1 MIECNGKLYAG
12 TDNGLYVSDSGEYW
26 TPLIDSCVDVLC
38 IAAID
43 SNIFVGTTKGIF
55 RYTSETTCTSINTDF
70 QSDSIH
76 SLAVYKGKLFAGVS
90 DLGIFTSSDHG
101 LNWENCS
108 IGIPVSPTQTTVTAF
123 TVCKNRIFAATREQG
138 IFFMENSNNEW
149 ISTLLVPSPVTCM
162 VSNNHN
168 IFAGTEDGRIFMS
181 DDDGSTWV
189 HSFTEIENSSSF
201 ISLNE
206 SRSIVFAATNYH
218 IFFSIDDGI
227 TWKLLSTG
235 MSPAPGMFIYS
246 HNNLLFSTAYNN
258 SLVMRQLSELIK
270 ISRIEM
276 TSYYELPVT
285 YYDFILDDPATNV
298 TFHLYCNNI
307 HILST
312 NRKNEL
318 THISAFDVSD
328 SIENIT
334 ENFLDMS
341 SELTFHVVTRSDKN
355 QIVGVSDFI
364 KTRYELAINTKAS
377 QQQQNKPKIN
387 FYGSYIDCSSIKEN
401 VQLNIFSLNGKK
413 VWKTNGN
420 AFFSRIPASLPKGT
434 YVLKATTE
442 LNKELLLFQIH

>member
-1 MIECNGKLYAG
+1 
-12 TDNGLYVSDSGEYW
+12 
-26 TPLIDSCVDVLC
+26 
-38 IAAID
+38 
-43 SNIFVGTTKGIF
+43 
-55 RYTSETTCTSINTDF
+55 
-70 QSDSIH
+70 
-76 SLAVYKGKLFAGVS
+76 
-90 DLGIFTSSDHG
+90 
-101 LNWENCS
+101 
-108 IGIPVSPTQTTVTAF
+108 
-123 TVCKNRIFAATREQG
+123 
-138 IFFMENSNNEW
+138 
-149 ISTLLVPSPVTCM
+149 
-162 VSNNHN
+162 
-168 IFAGTEDGRIFMS
+168 
-181 DDDGSTWV
+181 
-189 HSFTEIENSSSF
+189 
-201 ISLNE
+201 
-206 SRSIVFAATNYH
+206 
-218 IFFSIDDGI
+218 
-227 TWKLLSTG
+227 
-235 MSPAPGMFIYS
+235 
-246 HNNLLFSTAYNN
+246 
-258 SLVMRQLSELIK
+258 MRQLSELIK